1 MKDKFSKKYDSAIFL
16 GDFNTCIFD
25 NAMTSFFSLN
35 DLASLIDQP
44 TCYKNPEKPTCIDWF
59 IDWLIDWLIDSIFTI
74 RRDYFQQNNVFEISL
89 IGFHMIIVTELNIGF
104 E

>member
-25 NAMTSFFSLN
+25 NAMTSFCSLN

-44 TCYKNPEKPTCIDWF
+44 TCYKYPEKPTCID
-59 IDWLIDWLIDSIFTI
+59 
-74 RRDYFQQNNVFEISL
+74 
-89 IGFHMIIVTELNIGF
+89 
-104 E
+104 

>member
-25 NAMTSFFSLN
+25 NAMTSFCSLS

-44 TCYKNPEKPTCIDWF
+44 TCYKYPEKPTCIDWF
-59 IDWLIDWLIDSIFTI
+59 IDLLIDWLIDRLIDWLIQYLRFAVITSNKTM
-74 RRDYFQQNNVFEISL
+74 SL
-89 IGFHMIIVTELNIGF
+89 K
-104 E
+104 

>member
-59 IDWLIDWLIDSIFTI
+59 IDWLIDSIFTI

-89 IGFHMIIVTELNIGF
+89 IGFHMIIVTELNIGL